1 MEPSGG
7 SSNDRLWRRGC
18 SLDPHTSVSDTI
30 PSGGGIRISHR
41 HNYHLEI
48 GKETIVYF
56 SNPVSM
62 SKFSQFSNPLQHV
75 SFFGKCY
82 HCKYSAH
89 SQKYCPL
96 RYCKLCKT
104 YGHSEMVCWLRNE
117 ASSEEAAL
125 SASLAAAE
133 ISAEAA
139 EAAAEAAE
147 AAQVAADMAADV
159 SEEEDRGAGSP
170 PLSSEDYALKAGG
183 RPEGEVNGASFLQ
196 VALGQGAAVRQH
208 LAPEG
213 EHLAGRVQV
222 ASEKDHAL
230 EAANRDAV
238 GHAFK

>member
-1 MEPSGG
+1 MEQGG
-7 SSNDRLWRRGC
+7 SSNDKLWRRGC
-18 SLDPHTSVSDTI
+18 SLDPHTSAADTI
-30 PSGGGIRISHR
+30 PSGGGIRIRHR
-41 HNYHLEI
+41 HHYHLEI

-96 RYCKLCKT
+96 RYCKLCKA

-117 ASSEEAAL
+117 ASAEEAAL

-133 ISAEAA
+133 IAAEAA

-159 SEEEDRGAGSP
+159 DYKGGPAAEPAAEASGSGHLEP
-170 PLSSEDYALKAGG
+170 GG
-183 RPEGEVNGASFLQ
+183 RPQGEVNSASFLQ
-196 VALGQGAAVRQH
+196 VALGQRAAVRQH
-208 LAPEG
+208 LASEG
-213 EHLAGRVQV
+213 EHLASGVQV
-222 ASEKDHAL
+222 AAE
-230 EAANRDAV
+230 EN
-238 GHAFK
+238 HAF

>member
-1 MEPSGG
+1 MKQGG
-7 SSNDRLWRRGC
+7 SSNDKLWRRGC
-18 SLDPHTSVSDTI
+18 SLDPHTSAADTI

-41 HNYHLEI
+41 HHYHLEI

-125 SASLAAAE
+125 SAVLAAAE
-133 ISAEAA
+133 IAAEAA

-159 SEEEDRGAGSP
+159 SEEGGGASSP
-170 PLSSEDYALKAGG
+170 PPTLADHSLKSGG
-183 RPEGEVNGASFLQ
+183 RPEGEVHSASFLQ

-208 LAPEG
+208 LALEG
-213 EHLAGRVQV
+213 EHLAGGVQV
-222 ASEKDHAL
+222 AAKEDHAL
-230 EAANRDAV
+230 EADHSDAV
-238 GHAFK
+238 GHALE